1 MESTKKIKN
10 LTILLPSKN
19 HEAHIVKN
27 LEKLTSFCEKN
38 IEKYEILVVSNGSR
52 LEMIN
57 VLDKVNFSYFRQ
69 EILEE
74 SGKGLAVRHGIQKAM
89 FDNILIY
96 DSDFSYSIDLLIKFY
111 DTNKEPFAPFMY
123 VQRELSKDVLNN
135 TPVLRVIAGILF
147 NFLVRVL
154 LKIESKDTQAG
165 FKFVNKEKFVNV
177 LNFKSNDFSYDLELF
192 LLAKKLK
199 LNTHFITVNTINKSS
214 YSNVGI
220 FSDSLNMFLK
230 LFKFRKLYKK
240 I

>member
-1 MESTKKIKN
+1 MESTKKIKS

-27 LEKLTSFCEKN
+27 VEKLISFCEKN

-52 LEMIN
+52 VEMIN
-57 VLDKVNFSYFRQ
+57 SLDKIDSLYFKR

-111 DTNKEPFAPFMY
+111 DANKEPLAPFMY

-135 TPVLRVIAGILF
+135 TPVFRVIAGILF

-154 LKIESKDTQAG
+154 LKIKSKDTQAG
-165 FKFVNKEKFVNV
+165 FKFVNKEKFKNV
-177 LNFKSNDFSYDLELF
+177 INFKSNDFSYDLELF
-192 LLAKKLK
+192 LLAKKFK
-199 LNTHFITVNTINKSS
+199 LNSHFITVNTINKSS
-214 YSNVGI
+214 HSNVGL
-220 FSDSLNMFLK
+220 FSDSLIMFLK
-230 LFKFRKLYKK
+230 LFKLRKLYKK